1 MIDTATYDN
10 TKFYWLQLKE
20 DFFEEDA
27 IDWLEEQP
35 NGKEYSL
42 FYLKL
47 CLKSLRTNGIL
58 IRRVG
63 DVLIPYNHVKLGELT
78 KTNPDT
84 VAIAMALLIR
94 IGLVKMLENGELYLT
109 QVENMIGSQSKGAFK
124 KQQQIQRREEKAR
137 QIAGVGQGVENFP
150 PDIDIDIEKDIEI
163 ETDTPDGDVSAVSD
177 QRQKSM
183 KEDNIDTA
191 FETFWNEYPKHINR
205 NGCYKAF
212 KGIKRVVDQMP
223 EIMLSLEK
231 FKRSQDWQKENGKY
245 IPYPLT
251 WLHQERWKDEQSHD
265 VATSSFDGDEFVAM
279 AVNKAMRI

>member
-265 VATSSFDGDEFVAM
+265 DTTSSFDGDEFVAM